1 MAQRKRVTSKDVA
14 EKAGV
19 SRTTVSLVLNDVKGI
34 QIGLETRQKVLDAAS
49 ELGYVPDAA
58 AQALA
63 SRRTKAIG
71 LVLTR
76 TQHHIATDAF
86 LPKIISGL
94 LTTAQKQNI
103 RILIDWVENEHR
115 EQAYFELARAKRI
128 DGMILSTPRL
138 DDKALKLLENFDI
151 PTVLMGSMEGSN
163 LPFVDVDNAKAA
175 EKATNYLLELGHSE
189 IAFISNAPLEYT
201 SSPERVRGYRDALT
215 KHGISPNEKL
225 IRYADFDP
233 ESGYHNMKSLLN
245 SGEKFTAAFVASD
258 NVAIGAK
265 SAVREAGLHV
275 PDDISLIGFDDIP
288 WAKYSDPP
296 LTTIQ
301 LPAEAL
307 AQSACTLLVDM
318 IQDNSNTSRQTQIIL
333 ETELI
338 VRKSCKPLSQTSL
351 AKSEMKGGGTLS
363 TQPSYS

>member
-1 MAQRKRVTSKDVA
+1 MQRKRVTSKDVA
-14 EKAGV
+14 EKVGV

-34 QIGLETRQKVLDAAS
+34 QIGPETRQKVLEAAS
-49 ELGYVPDAA
+49 ELGYVPDAT

-86 LPKIISGL
+86 LPRIISGL

-103 RILIDWVENEHR
+103 RIMVDWVENEHR

-138 DDKALKLLENFDI
+138 DDSALKLLENFDI
-151 PTVLMGSMEGSN
+151 PTVLMGSLEGLN
-163 LPFVDVDNAKAA
+163 LPFVDVDNARAA
-175 EKATNYLLELGHSE
+175 EKATNYLIELGHRA
-189 IAFISNAPLEYT
+189 IAFISNAPPEYT
-201 SSPERVRGYRDALT
+201 SSPERVRGYKNALT
-215 KHGISPNEKL
+215 QHGISLNENL
-225 IRYADFDP
+225 IRYGDFDP
-233 ESGYHNMKSLLN
+233 ESGYQNMRSLLDGN
-245 SGEKFTAAFVASD
+245 EKFTAAFVASD

-265 SAVREAGLHV
+265 AAIREAGLHV

-307 AQSACTLLVDM
+307 AQTACTLLVEI
-318 IQDNSNTSRQTQIIL
+318 IQNNGNAERRDQIIL
-333 ETELI
+333 DTKLI
-338 VRKSCKPLSQTSL
+338 IRKSCKPLSQSSDSGKL
-351 AKSEMKGGGTLS
+351 N
-363 TQPSYS
+363 

>member
-1 MAQRKRVTSKDVA
+1 MQRKRVTSKDVA
-14 EKAGV
+14 EKVGV

-34 QIGLETRQKVLDAAS
+34 QISPETRQKVIDAAN
-49 ELGYVPDAA
+49 ELGYVPDAT
-58 AQALA
+58 AQALV

-94 LTTAQKQNI
+94 LTTAKKHNI
-103 RILIDWVENEHR
+103 RILIDWVETDHQETV
-115 EQAYFELARAKRI
+115 YFELARAKRI

-138 DDKALKLLENFDI
+138 NDKALKTLESVEI
-151 PTVLMGSMEGSN
+151 PTVMMGSIAGSK
-163 LPFVDVDNAKAA
+163 LPYVDVDNKKAA
-175 EKATNYLLELGHSE
+175 EKATTYLIGLGHRQ
-189 IAFISNAPLEYT
+189 IACISNAPPEYT
-201 SSPERVRGYRDALT
+201 AAPERVEGFQNAMN
-215 KHGISPNEKL
+215 KMEIPVNEKL
-225 IRYADFDP
+225 ICYADFDP
-233 ESGYHNMKSLLN
+233 ESGYKCMKSLLQT
-245 SGEKFTAAFVASD
+245 GEKFTAVFVASD

-265 SAVREAGLHV
+265 SALREAGLHI

-301 LPAEAL
+301 LPAESL
-307 AQSACTLLVDM
+307 AQSACTLLLDL
-318 IQDNSNTSRQTQIIL
+318 IKDKDSERQNQIIL

-338 VRKSCKPLSQTSL
+338 IRKSCSPL
-351 AKSEMKGGGTLS
+351 
-363 TQPSYS
+363 

>member
-1 MAQRKRVTSKDVA
+1 LQRKRVTSKDVA
-14 EKAGV
+14 EKVGV
-19 SRTTVSLVLNDVKGI
+19 SRTTVSLVLNDVKGV
-34 QIGLETRQKVLDAAS
+34 QIGAETRQKVLEAAS

-71 LVLTR
+71 LILTR
-76 TQHHIATDAF
+76 SQHHIASDAF

-94 LTTAQKQNI
+94 LTTARKQNI
-103 RILIDWVENEHR
+103 RIMIDWVETEHQER
-115 EQAYFELARAKRI
+115 AYFELARAKRI
-128 DGMILSTPRL
+128 DGMILSTFLL
-138 DDKALKLLENFDI
+138 DDKALRLLENVDI
-151 PTVLMGSMEGSN
+151 PTVLMGSLEGSN

-175 EKATNYLLELGHSE
+175 EQATNYLLELGHRE
-189 IAFISNAPLEYT
+189 IAFISNAPPEYT
-201 SSPERVRGYRDALT
+201 ASPERVRGYQQALANY
-215 KHGISPNEKL
+215 GISANENL
-225 IRYADFDP
+225 IRYGDFDP
-233 ESGYHNMKSLLN
+233 ESGYQKMKSLLE

-265 SAVREAGLHV
+265 SAIREAGLHV

-307 AQSACTLLVDM
+307 AQSACALLVEL
-318 IQDNSNTSRQTQIIL
+318 IQDNSNANKQNQIIL
-333 ETELI
+333 DTELV
-338 VRKSCKPLSQTSL
+338 VRKSCKPYD
-351 AKSEMKGGGTLS
+351 TL
-363 TQPSYS
+363 QPSVNLL

>member
-1 MAQRKRVTSKDVA
+1 MKSNRVTAKDVA
-14 EKAGV
+14 ILAGV

-34 QIGLETRQKVLDAAS
+34 QISPKTRQKVLTVAD

-71 LVLTR
+71 LILTR
-76 TQHHIATDAF
+76 SQHHIASDAF

-94 LTTAQKQNI
+94 LTTTRQRNI
-103 RILIDWVENEHR
+103 RIMIDWIETEHQER
-115 EQAYFELARAKRI
+115 AYFELARAKHI

-138 DDKALKLLENFDI
+138 DDKALRLLENVDI
-151 PTVLMGSMEGSN
+151 PTVLMGSLEGSN

-175 EKATNYLLELGHSE
+175 EQATRYLLELGHRE
-189 IAFISNAPLEYT
+189 IAFISNAPPEYT
-201 SSPERVRGYRDALT
+201 ASPERVRGYKQALASY
-215 KHGISPNEKL
+215 GISPNENL
-225 IRYADFDP
+225 IRYGDFDP
-233 ESGYHNMKSLLN
+233 ESGYQKMQSILE
-245 SGEKFTAAFVASD
+245 SGETFTAAFVASD

-265 SAVREAGLHV
+265 AALREAGLHV

-296 LTTIQ
+296 LTTIK

-307 AQSACTLLVDM
+307 AQSACALLM
-318 IQDNSNTSRQTQIIL
+318 EMTEDNNTHRQNQIIL
-333 ETELI
+333 DTEL
-338 VRKSCKPLSQTSL
+338 VERKSCKPLLQTSTPDN
-351 AKSEMKGGGTLS
+351 SIERR
-363 TQPSYS
+363 